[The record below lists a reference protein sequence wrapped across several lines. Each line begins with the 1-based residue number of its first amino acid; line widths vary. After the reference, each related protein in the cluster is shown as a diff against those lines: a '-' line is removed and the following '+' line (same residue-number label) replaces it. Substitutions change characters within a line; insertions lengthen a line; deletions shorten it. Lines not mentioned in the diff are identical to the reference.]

1 MRLGNGGNAAIAVA
15 AAFAAAL
22 AGENPAAAE
31 APRPAVCE
39 PAYVDHC
46 VPPPWVAAD
55 IDCSALYE
63 AGIRSVRLARIG
75 WDPHGLD
82 DDADG
87 YGCEGIWGW

>member
-1 MRLGNGGNAAIAVA
+1 MRWPGLMSIAAGWAI
-15 AAFAAAL
+15 FAGPIG
-22 AGENPAAAE
+22 AGTLPAAA
-31 APRPAVCE
+31 ASVPPACE

-46 VPPPWVAAD
+46 VPPAWLEPD
-55 IDCSALYE
+55 LDCSSLYE

-82 DDADG
+82 DDYDG